1 MSPLA
6 IAVDLGGTKTAATVV
21 DASGALVLPKVKL
34 PTPAHEGA
42 DAMLDVMA
50 RALDSCRERVAA
62 DAVAGIGIGAA
73 GAIDVDRGVVVS
85 ATDTVTGWRGTDV
98 VAGLRAR
105 LPWASDL
112 PIHVQ
117 NDVDAHAVGECWRG
131 AGAGA
136 SSMLMLA
143 VGTGIGAA
151 FCRDGQVMRG
161 THHLAGEVGSLRLDL
176 ADGLVEGPGPHLFE
190 HVAAGPAI
198 LRTYRA
204 LGGSAPAARGQD
216 VMALAREGDEL
227 ADRVVR
233 TLGRRVGRVLSWLVL
248 ALDPGVIVL
257 GGGVPTPKSAWW
269 TAMTDE
275 LRDGVPEALRGVQVK
290 RATQRN
296 NAALLGAARDAFRL
310 AGVHT
315 DDEE

>member
-21 DASGALVLPKVKL
+21 DTSGALVLPKVKL
-34 PTPAHEGA
+34 PTPAHVGA
-42 DAMLDVMA
+42 DAMLDTIA
-50 RALDSCRERVAA
+50 RAVDSCRERVDA
-62 DAVAGIGIGAA
+62 DAIVGIGVGAA
-73 GAIDVDRGVVVS
+73 GAIDADSGVVVS

-105 LPWASDL
+105 LPWASGVPL
-112 PIHVQ
+112 HVQ

-151 FCRDGQVMRG
+151 YCRDGEVVRG
-161 THHLAGEVGSLRLDL
+161 AHHMAGEVGSLRIEV
-176 ADGLVEGPGPHLFE
+176 ADGLGDDGTRLFE

-204 LGGSAPAARGQD
+204 LGGTAEAARGQD
-216 VMALAREGDEL
+216 VMALAVGGDEL

-233 TLGRRVGRVLSWLVL
+233 ALGRRVGRVLSWLTL
-248 ALDPGVIVL
+248 ALDPAVIVL
-257 GGGVPTPKSAWW
+257 GGGVPTPKSVWW
-269 TAMTDE
+269 TTMEEE
-275 LRDGVPEALRGVQVK
+275 LRAGVPEILRDVRVK

-310 AGVHT
+310 AGVPT

>member
-21 DASGALVLPKVKL
+21 DTSGALVLPKVKL
-34 PTPAHEGA
+34 PTPAHAGA
-42 DAMLDVMA
+42 DAMLDTIA
-50 RALDSCRERVAA
+50 RAVDSCRERVDA
-62 DAVAGIGIGAA
+62 DAIVGIGVGAA
-73 GAIDVDRGVVVS
+73 GAIDADSGVVVS

-105 LPWASDL
+105 LPWASGVPL
-112 PIHVQ
+112 HVQ

-151 FCRDGQVMRG
+151 YCRDGEVVRG
-161 THHLAGEVGSLRLDL
+161 AHHMAGEVGSLRIEV
-176 ADGLVEGPGPHLFE
+176 ADGLGDDGTRLFE

-204 LGGSAPAARGQD
+204 LGGTAEAARGQD
-216 VMALAREGDEL
+216 VMALAVGGDEL

-233 TLGRRVGRVLSWLVL
+233 ALGRRVGRVLSWLTL
-248 ALDPGVIVL
+248 ALDPAVIVL
-257 GGGVPTPKSAWW
+257 GGGVPTPKSVWW
-269 TAMTDE
+269 TTMEEE
-275 LRDGVPEALRGVQVK
+275 LRAGVPEILRDVRVK

-310 AGVHT
+310 AGVPT